1 MEGKCE
7 GGNALGGYLAPLL
20 RDDALHLSVKT
31 GTALEAS
38 HVSLRKWAFAVHLEV
53 TSLKGVSSMKLHRD
67 LGVTPKTAWF
77 MLHRLREAWA
87 EDRTAR
93 NRSPV
98 PRGSRRDVRRR
109 EEQEQAEAQAPEDRR
124 RDHREDR
131 RGRRQGSRHEHDS
144 GVGGCETDWE
154 TLSRYVRDR
163 ITPETTVY
171 TDDHLAYRS
180 VSRHHAT
187 VKHSMGE

>member
-1 MEGKCE
+1 MGAES
-7 GGNALGGYLAPLL
+7 ALGRYLAPLL
-20 RDDALHLSVKT
+20 KGDALHLSVKT

-77 MLHRLREAWA
+77 MLHRLREAWR
-87 EDRTAR
+87 RTGQPAIVR
-93 NRSPV
+93 RSH
-98 PRGSRRDVRRR
+98 GNRRDVRRR
-109 EEQEQAEAQAPEDRR
+109 EEQEQVEAQAPEDRR
-124 RDHREDR
+124 
-131 RGRRQGSRHEHDS
+131 QGSRDEHDS
-144 GVGGCETDWE
+144 GVAGCD
-154 TLSRYVRDR
+154 DR
-163 ITPETTVY
+163 LGDAEPLRPRPDHAETTVY

-187 VKHSMGE
+187 VKHSVGEYVRGDMHTQGIE